1 VQRKTLSSPLPPLPP
16 AVSALGVHVL
26 QKAVKGT
33 NEGSVHSAH
42 KREGKE
48 LQGQDMHILY

>member
-1 VQRKTLSSPLPPLPP
+1 MQRKTLSSPLPPLPP